1 MKQLNKLFS
10 FVVAVLPTL
19 TSSVYADEV
28 QTLAQPSIQ
37 LTLKSNQTEF
47 SIDSNNASAV
57 PVPIQNVQG
66 VDPIIA
72 LTGVI
77 VGYMVAD
84 KISSTS
90 EQAEQKK
97 KIPRLLKLSESI
109 NPHILLKNQLSTE
122 LIKQPKWSDGR
133 SYQLEIDPEYHLS
146 SALNTIKMIFKY
158 QLKTSKENTE
168 NEITKAQVYIFHNL
182 AQEAVHPEKQITWED
197 VDESQLKNTFLDSAT
212 LLTEVFSNVDA
223 NQVPQTDFVI
233 ATTIHDEKIRG
244 YIIKQQQDWL
254 WLLDQNKNIY
264 ILKPKRTFVLNTANT
279 K

>member
-10 FVVAVLPTL
+10 FVVAILLTL

-28 QTLAQPSIQ
+28 QTLAQPPIQ

-47 SIDSNNASAV
+47 SIDSNKASPV
-57 PVPIQNVQG
+57 PIPIQNVQG

-84 KISSTS
+84 KMSSTT

-97 KIPRLLKLSESI
+97 RIPRLLKLSESI

-122 LIKQPKWSDGR
+122 IIKQPRWSDGR
-133 SYQLEIDPEYHLS
+133 SYQLEIAPEYHLS
-146 SALNTIKMIFKY
+146 SELNTIRMIFKY
-158 QLKTSKENTE
+158 QLKASKKNTK

-182 AQEAVHPEKQITWED
+182 AQNAAHTEKQMTWED

-212 LLTEVFSNVDA
+212 LLNDVFSNIDV

-264 ILKPKRTFVLNTANT
+264 ILKPKRTFVLNAAST

>member
-10 FVVAVLPTL
+10 FVVAILLTL

-28 QTLAQPSIQ
+28 QTLAQPPIQ

-47 SIDSNNASAV
+47 SIDSNNASPV

-84 KISSTS
+84 KISSTT

-97 KIPRLLKLSESI
+97 RIPRLLKLSESI
-109 NPHILLKNQLSTE
+109 NPHILLKNKLSTE
-122 LIKQPKWSDGR
+122 IIKQPRWSDGR
-133 SYQLEIDPEYHLS
+133 SYQLEIAPEYHLS

-158 QLKTSKENTE
+158 QLKASKKNTK

-182 AQEAVHPEKQITWED
+182 AQDAAHTEKQMTWED

-212 LLTEVFSNVDA
+212 LLNDVFSNIDV

-244 YIIKQQQDWL
+244 YMIKQQQDWL

-264 ILKPKRTFVLNTANT
+264 ILKPKRTFVLNAAST

>member
-1 MKQLNKLFS
+1 MTQLNKLFS
-10 FVVAVLPTL
+10 FVVAVLLTL

-28 QTLAQPSIQ
+28 QTLAHPPIQ

-97 KIPRLLKLSESI
+97 RIPRLLKLSESI

-158 QLKTSKENTE
+158 QLKTSKENKK

-212 LLTEVFSNVDA
+212 LLTEVFSNVDV

-264 ILKPKRTFVLNTANT
+264 ILKPKRTFVLNVAST

>member
-1 MKQLNKLFS
+1 MTQLNKLFS
-10 FVVAVLPTL
+10 FVVAVLLTL

-28 QTLAQPSIQ
+28 QTLAHPPIQ

-97 KIPRLLKLSESI
+97 RIPRLLKLSESI
-109 NPHILLKNQLSTE
+109 TPHIILKNQLSTE
-122 LIKQPKWSDGR
+122 IIKQSRWSDGR
-133 SYQLEIDPEYHLS
+133 SYQLEIAPEYHLS
-146 SALNTIKMIFKY
+146 SELNTIKMIFKY
-158 QLKTSKENTE
+158 QLKASKKNTK

-212 LLTEVFSNVDA
+212 LLTEVFSNVDV

-264 ILKPKRTFVLNTANT
+264 ILKPKRTFVLNVAST

>member
-97 KIPRLLKLSESI
+97 RIPRLLKLSESI

-158 QLKTSKENTE
+158 QLKTSKENTK

-212 LLTEVFSNVDA
+212 LLTEVFSNVDV
-223 NQVPQTDFVI
+223 NQAPQTDFVI

-244 YIIKQQQDWL
+244 YMIKQQQDWL

-264 ILKPKRTFVLNTANT
+264 ILKPKRTFVLNAAST

>member
-10 FVVAVLPTL
+10 FVVAVLSTL

-97 KIPRLLKLSESI
+97 RIPRLLKLSESI
-109 NPHILLKNQLSTE
+109 NPHILLKNKLSTE
-122 LIKQPKWSDGR
+122 IIKQPRWSDGR
-133 SYQLEIDPEYHLS
+133 SYQLEIAPEYHLS
-146 SALNTIKMIFKY
+146 SELNTIKMIFKY
-158 QLKTSKENTE
+158 QLKTSKENTK
-168 NEITKAQVYIFHNL
+168 NEITKAQIYIFHNL

-264 ILKPKRTFVLNTANT
+264 ILKPKRTFVLNAAST

>member
-10 FVVAVLPTL
+10 FVVAILLTL

-28 QTLAQPSIQ
+28 QTLAQPPIQ

-47 SIDSNNASAV
+47 SIDSNNASPV

-84 KISSTS
+84 KISSTT

-97 KIPRLLKLSESI
+97 RIPRLLKLSESI

-122 LIKQPKWSDGR
+122 IIKQPRWSDGR
-133 SYQLEIDPEYHLS
+133 SYQLEIAPEYHLS
-146 SALNTIKMIFKY
+146 SELNTIKMIFKY
-158 QLKTSKENTE
+158 QLKASKKNTK
-168 NEITKAQVYIFHNL
+168 NETTKAQVYIFHNL
-182 AQEAVHPEKQITWED
+182 AQDAAHTEKQMTWEG

-212 LLTEVFSNVDA
+212 LLNDVFSNVDV

-244 YIIKQQQDWL
+244 YMIKQQQDWL

-264 ILKPKRTFVLNTANT
+264 ILKPKRTFVLNAAST

>member
-28 QTLAQPSIQ
+28 QTLAQPPIK

-97 KIPRLLKLSESI
+97 RIPRLLKLSESI

-133 SYQLEIDPEYHLS
+133 SYQLEIDPEYRLS
-146 SALNTIKMIFKY
+146 STLNTIKMIFKY
-158 QLKTSKENTE
+158 QLKTSKENTK

-182 AQEAVHPEKQITWED
+182 TQNAAHTEKQMTWED

-212 LLTEVFSNVDA
+212 LLNDVFSNIDVH
-223 NQVPQTDFVI
+223 QVPQTDFVI

-244 YIIKQQQDWL
+244 YMIKQQQDWL

-264 ILKPKRTFVLNTANT
+264 ILKPKRTFVLNAAST

>member
-158 QLKTSKENTE
+158 QLKTSKENTK

-212 LLTEVFSNVDA
+212 LLTEVFSNVDV

-244 YIIKQQQDWL
+244 YMIKQQQDWL

-264 ILKPKRTFVLNTANT
+264 ILKPKRTFVLNAAST